1 MIARLLV
8 IVVLLV
14 APPAL
19 AGPAGPATVI
29 DGNTLEVAGARLRL
43 HGIDAPDLDQPCRL
57 RGRTQ
62 ACGVIAR
69 AALMDLTAGAELDC
83 EMRGRDA
90 DGRALAT
97 CTADGYDVAEGMVYT
112 GWALALDGAPA
123 RYHTVERQAEA
134 ARRGLWLGQFTAP
147 SEWRRRRQ

>member
-1 MIARLLV
+1 MIAWLLV
-8 IVVLLV
+8 IAVLLG
-14 APPAL
+14 AQPAL
-19 AGPAGPATVI
+19 AGTPATVI
-29 DGNTLEVAGARLRL
+29 DGNTLVVAGARLRL
-43 HGIDAPDLDQPCRL
+43 YGIDAPDLDQPCRL

-90 DGRALAT
+90 AGRTLAT
-97 CTADGYDVAEGMVYT
+97 CTAGGYDIAEGMVYT

>member
-1 MIARLLV
+1 MIAWLLAFL
-8 IVVLLV
+8 VLLV
-14 APPAL
+14 VPPAL
-19 AGPAGPATVI
+19 AGTAGPATVI

-43 HGIDAPDLDQPCRL
+43 YGIDAPDLDQPCRL

-69 AALMDLTAGAELDC
+69 AALMDLTAGATLDC

-90 DGRALAT
+90 AGRTLAT

-123 RYHTVERQAEA
+123 RYHSVERQAKA

-147 SEWRRRRQ
+147 SEWRRKQ

>member
-8 IVVLLV
+8 FLALLV
-14 APPAL
+14 VPPAL
-19 AGPAGPATVI
+19 AGTPVTVI
-29 DGNTLEVAGARLRL
+29 DGNTLEVAGVRLRL

-90 DGRALAT
+90 AGRTLAT

-112 GWALALDGAPA
+112 GWALALEAAPA
-123 RYHTVERQAEA
+123 RYRAVQRQAKE
-134 ARRGLWLGQFTAP
+134 ARRGLWLAEFVAP
-147 SEWRRRRQ
+147 WEWRRRKR

>member
-8 IVVLLV
+8 VVVLLV
-14 APPAL
+14 VAPAL
-19 AGPAGPATVI
+19 AGTPVTVI

-62 ACGVIAR
+62 SCGVIAR

-112 GWALALDGAPA
+112 GWALARTSAPA
-123 RYHTVERQAEA
+123 RYHTVQRQAEA
-134 ARRGLWLGQFTAP
+134 ARRGLWLGRFTAP
-147 SEWRRRRQ
+147 SEWRRRR

>member
-8 IVVLLV
+8 LVVLLA
-14 APPAL
+14 APAW

-29 DGNTLEVAGARLRL
+29 DGNTLQVAGVRLRL

-69 AALMDLTAGAELDC
+69 AALMDLTAGAELEC
-83 EMRGRDA
+83 EMRGHDA
-90 DGRALAT
+90 AGRALAS

-112 GWALALDGAPA
+112 GWAMALEAAPR
-123 RYHTVERQAEA
+123 RYHAVQRQAEA
-134 ARRGLWLGQFTAP
+134 ARRGLWLGRFTAP
-147 SEWRRRRQ
+147 SERRQRKQ

>member
-14 APPAL
+14 VPPAL
-19 AGPAGPATVI
+19 AGTPVTVI

-62 ACGVIAR
+62 SCGVIAR
-69 AALMDLTAGAELDC
+69 AALMDLTAGAVLDC

-90 DGRALAT
+90 AGRTLAT

-112 GWALALDGAPA
+112 GWALALDGAPV
-123 RYHTVERQAEA
+123 RYQTVQNEAEA

-147 SEWRRRRQ
+147 SEWRRRQQ

>member
-8 IVVLLV
+8 FLVLLV

-62 ACGVIAR
+62 SCGVIAR

-90 DGRALAT
+90 AGRAHAT

-112 GWALALDGAPA
+112 GWALALDAAPA
-123 RYHTVERQAEA
+123 RYHTVERQAET
-134 ARRGLWLGQFTAP
+134 ARRGLWLGQFMAP

>member
-1 MIARLLV
+1 MIVRLLV

-14 APPAL
+14 VPPAL
-19 AGPAGPATVI
+19 AGSAGPATVI

-83 EMRGRDA
+83 KLRGRDA
-90 DGRALAT
+90 DGRTLAT

-112 GWALALDGAPA
+112 GWALALDDAPA
-123 RYHTVERQAEA
+123 RYRTVQRQAEA